1 MNNKDLNKDLKN
13 VFNRIVDNDG
23 CALMIERVGDDCGI
37 LINGTSEDIR
47 GLFCE
52 LALRSKSCDE
62 LKPML
67 MAIAEGIMDGISLSV
82 PDVAVLAKFMAEQDG
97 ANKKPNRHKKRR
109 TRNRKNEN

>member
-1 MNNKDLNKDLKN
+1 
-13 VFNRIVDNDG
+13 
-23 CALMIERVGDDCGI
+23 
-37 LINGTSEDIR
+37 
-47 GLFCE
+47 
-52 LALRSKSCDE
+52 
-62 LKPML
+62 

>member
-1 MNNKDLNKDLKN
+1 
-13 VFNRIVDNDG
+13 
-23 CALMIERVGDDCGI
+23 MIERVGDDCGI